1 MLEGEVIQSDKYGN
15 NDMSKQGNQK
25 KKKHDWIQVGAVTVD
40 SNEASTKQRKSQERE
55 FSEHEANVSDLFL

>member
-1 MLEGEVIQSDKYGN
+1 MGTMTCPNRVIR
-15 NDMSKQGNQK
+15 K